1 MNQIHILKPK
11 HNHHQSYSTS
21 SICLDDLNITTLS
34 LIIVAFS
41 FNKSSKDPPFSLDSI
56 GTSFG
61 QSFIKTMTSLSMFL
75 TPNLHLCKDVKT
87 PFMFKILFVSICDFD
102 IPSTWHVTLGN

>member
-1 MNQIHILKPK
+1 
-11 HNHHQSYSTS
+11 
-21 SICLDDLNITTLS
+21 
-34 LIIVAFS
+34 
-41 FNKSSKDPPFSLDSI
+41 LDSI

-102 IPSTWHVTLGN
+102 IPSTWHVTLGNWASWAFPCVRSKLHSFKCTWKW